1 MAELTILN
9 AALGLAF
16 HVAPPF
22 ASDVNTLFKPALEG
36 IVTVPLKV
44 AALVV
49 VNVVNVEVPDA
60 VSDDKEVAPV
70 TFTVDENVAA
80 PPCAE
85 VDDNVVAPLKVFAP
99 AIVWVVDKSTKF

>member
-1 MAELTILN
+1 MAVAVGLETELDPYVQ
-9 AALGLAF
+9 LAK
-16 HVAPPF
+16 PL